1 MIEEKWN
8 KQKKKIKTLE
18 KRNNFCDFVIRMI
31 AALFGQGY

>member
-8 KQKKKIKTLE
+8 KTEKKIKTLE
-18 KRNNFCDFVIRMI
+18 KKNNFWDFVIRMI

>member
-1 MIEEKWN
+1 MIEEKWK

-18 KRNNFCDFVIRMI
+18 KKNNFWDFVIRMI